1 MKKFIILTVFSLAI
15 CLIMSY
21 YQNQLNSQTVYSHPL
36 TNTDSIINDSS
47 EIIINNFTFKYIV
60 LSQLKGLQYKNLYL
74 HNEKIIDLQD
84 SLINSQ
90 NEFIDSLITKINSTP
105 DNNSGINTLLLA
117 VTNIATLLL
126 TIFLLK

>member
-1 MKKFIILTVFSLAI
+1 M
-15 CLIMSY
+15 
-21 YQNQLNSQTVYSHPL
+21 NSQTVYSHPL

-47 EIIINNFTFKYIV
+47 EIVINNFTFKYIV

-74 HNEKIIDLQD
+74 HNEKIINLQD

-105 DNNSGINTLLLA
+105 ENTSGNNTLLLA
-117 VTNIATLLL
+117 LTNIATLLL
-126 TIFLLK
+126 TIFLFK